1 MMNKEEQILIIN
13 DRIETFKD
21 FTINLIYCIKHYYL
35 DKDSLSNEKDMKNHF
50 NFCYNK
56 ICDDFIKEEI
66 NFKENE
72 ELRKYFWDYFS
83 NQFYKSDNSINIS
96 LHIKLWEDIL
106 DIKKHMNKNNL
117 AVLIE
122 LYEIF
127 NESLE
132 RKINKKI
139 LK

>member
-1 MMNKEEQILIIN
+1 MNKEEQILIIN